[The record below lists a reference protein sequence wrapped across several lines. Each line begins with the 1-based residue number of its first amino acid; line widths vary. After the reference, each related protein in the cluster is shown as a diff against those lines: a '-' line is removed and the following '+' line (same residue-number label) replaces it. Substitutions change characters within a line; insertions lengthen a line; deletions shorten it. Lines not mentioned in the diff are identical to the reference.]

1 MSPNNENDLPS
12 FKHNRAG
19 PITLAEL
26 ARRFGGVL
34 RGNPETEIDHVAP
47 LHRAGPRAIAFVAGQ
62 RYLDELSRTSA
73 GVVILSPRD
82 AGGYAGNALVVDNP
96 HACFAKV
103 AQLLHPPHTQPAGM
117 APTAQIASG
126 ARVAASATVAAFASI
141 EAGAAIG
148 EHVVVGP
155 GCHIGRNVEIGEDTR
170 LLANVV
176 VAHDCRLGRRCLV
189 QAGAV
194 IGTDGFGFARDG
206 ERWQKV
212 PQLGRVVIGDDVEI
226 GANTTIDRGALDD
239 TIIGNG
245 VKLDNQVHI
254 AHNVRIGDHTAIAA
268 CVGIAGSTTIGARCT
283 FGGHIGIIDHLV
295 ITDDVHVTAGSLV
308 TSSITHAG
316 IYSSSLKAQ
325 PVEEWRRNAA
335 RLHHLDE
342 LAHRVRDLEAMLKKF
357 TQEHKP

>member
-1 MSPNNENDLPS
+1 M
-12 FKHNRAG
+12 
-19 PITLAEL
+19 
-26 ARRFGGVL
+26 
-34 RGNPETEIDHVAP
+34 
-47 LHRAGPRAIAFVAGQ
+47 
-62 RYLDELSRTSA
+62 
-73 GVVILSPRD
+73 
-82 AGGYAGNALVVDNP
+82 
-96 HACFAKV
+96 
-103 AQLLHPPHTQPAGM
+103 
-117 APTAQIASG
+117 
-126 ARVAASATVAAFASI
+126 
-141 EAGAAIG
+141 
-148 EHVVVGP
+148 
-155 GCHIGRNVEIGEDTR
+155 
-170 LLANVV
+170 V

-212 PQLGRVVIGDDVEI
+212 PQLGGVVIGDDVEV

-283 FGGHIGIIDHLV
+283 FGGHIGIIDHLA
-295 ITDDVHVTAGSLV
+295 IADDVHVTAGSLV

-316 IYSSSLKAQ
+316 TYSSSLKAQ

-342 LAHRVRDLEAMLKKF
+342 LARRVRDLETMLKKF
-357 TQEHKP
+357 TQEHKL